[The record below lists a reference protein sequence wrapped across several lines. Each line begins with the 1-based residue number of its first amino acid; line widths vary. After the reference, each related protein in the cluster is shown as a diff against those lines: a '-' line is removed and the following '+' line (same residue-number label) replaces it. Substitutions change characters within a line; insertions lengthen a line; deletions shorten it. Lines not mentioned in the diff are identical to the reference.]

1 MGRQT
6 VKLLSIRPAKQHA
19 EPSAVVQ
26 EPCPRILR
34 TDSMTNLALRW
45 LLLALL
51 ALTSLPSA
59 AQSQRPLP
67 HPVPTPPSFER
78 AIEQGTRTSRG
89 EPGPRYWQQR
99 ADYTLRAALDTTA
112 KRLSGDAVIRYQNN
126 SPDTLGVVVLKL
138 RQNLHR
144 EGVPRTR
151 SVEVTGGIDVQNV
164 RVDGFAVT
172 DAGRS
177 NAAGTYTVDGT
188 QLYLRPRLPILPG
201 GETTISMDWGFRI
214 PEAGAPRMGQD
225 GEVYYLGYWYPQ
237 VAVYDDVVGWDTDA
251 YLGLGE
257 HYMGYGDYDVRITV
271 PEGFLV
277 GATGVLQNPDEVL
290 RDEVLDR
297 LRVAATSDEPVAV
310 VPASDLGRATADAPD
325 GTLTWHFTAENV
337 RDFAF
342 GTSDAY
348 TWDATRANVGDRDG
362 DGTDDFAAIHTLY
375 RPGTTAW
382 DRSANYAR
390 FSIEHLSTT
399 LFPYPYPHM
408 TAVEGLIGGGME
420 YPMITLIGGARSPQG
435 LFGVTYHE
443 IAHMWFPMIVGQDEA
458 DFAWMD
464 EGLASFLTNAGT
476 DAFYG
481 AEANAWDPRRQAHYY
496 LAGSGRAVPPM
507 RHGDQYPP
515 GPARGVASYSTP
527 AVLLRALEGIAGSA
541 RFAEAFRAYGER
553 WAYKHPYP
561 DDLFNTFEDVLD
573 EDFDWLW
580 TPTLFDTWTVDLAI
594 VAVEQDADGVIV
606 RVADLGLAPMPA
618 SVVVTYTDG
627 RTERRTIPVTT
638 WLKGHTDTEVVFP
651 PGEVARVEIDP
662 EVYLPDVDRTNN
674 VWSIE
679 EAPLP
684 GTGG

>member
-1 MGRQT
+1 M
-6 VKLLSIRPAKQHA
+6 
-19 EPSAVVQ
+19 
-26 EPCPRILR
+26 
-34 TDSMTNLALRW
+34 ALRW
-45 LLLALL
+45 FLLFVFAASSALP
-51 ALTSLPSA
+51 AA
-59 AQSQRPLP
+59 AQTPRPLP
-67 HPVPTPPSFER
+67 HPVVTPPTFAHAVE
-78 AIEQGTRTSRG
+78 AGTRTVTG

-99 ADYTLRAALDTTA
+99 AHYTLRAALDTTA
-112 KRLSGDAVIRYQNN
+112 KRLTGDVVIRYRNN

-151 SVEVTGGIDVQNV
+151 TVEITGGMDVENV

-172 DAGRS
+172 DVGLS

-201 GETTISMDWGFRI
+201 REATISMDWSFRI

-237 VAVYDDVVGWDTDA
+237 VAVYDDVVGWDTDP

-290 RDEVLDR
+290 RADVRAR
-297 LRVAATSDEPVAV
+297 LRTAATSDEPVAI
-310 VPASDLGRATADAPD
+310 VPVADLGRATADAPD
-325 GTLTWHFTAENV
+325 GALTWHFTAENV

-348 TWDATRANVGDRDG
+348 VWDATRANVGDRDG
-362 DGTDDFAAIHTLY
+362 DGADDFTAIHTLY
-375 RPGTTAW
+375 RPGATAW
-382 DRSANYAR
+382 DRSAEYAR
-390 FSIEHLSTT
+390 FAIADLSAT

-420 YPMITLIGGARSPQG
+420 YPMITLIGGARSAQG
-435 LFGVTYHE
+435 LFWVAYHE
-443 IAHMWFPMIVGQDEA
+443 IAHMWFPMVVGQDEA

-476 DAFYG
+476 DAYYG
-481 AEANAWDPRRQAHYY
+481 GDTDAWDPRRQAHYF

-507 RHGDQYPP
+507 RHADRFPP

-527 AVLLRALEGIAGSA
+527 AVLLHALEGIAGSE
-541 RFAEAFRAYGER
+541 RFTEAFRAYGER

-561 DDLFNTFEDVLD
+561 YDLFNTFEDVLG
-573 EDFDWLW
+573 EDLDWLW
-580 TPTLFDTWTVDLAI
+580 TPTLFDTWTVDVAI
-594 VAVEQDADGVIV
+594 KAVEQAADGVLV
-606 RVADLGLAPMPA
+606 RVADLGLAPMPVPVA
-618 SVVVTYTDG
+618 ITYADG
-627 RTERRTIPVTT
+627 RTEQRTIPVAT
-638 WLKGHTDTEVVFP
+638 WLAGRTETTIAFP
-651 PGEVARVEIDP
+651 PGVVARVDLDP
-662 EVYLPDVDRTNN
+662 AMYLPDVDRTNN
-674 VWSIE
+674 VWSAGSA
-679 EAPLP
+679 APLP
-684 GTGG
+684 PPSDGE